1 MMNEDTQGTAVCF
14 APYQHLL
21 CKRLQNFLD
30 TLHPALRADVTSALE
45 AEGKLLALS
54 TPVATNRTLPAGVW
68 PLLTFLV
75 AQHVAPNI
83 DPLLAGNVAI
93 AMECLACAFDLQDDI
108 EDEDRTPVVEA
119 LGSAR
124 VVNISTTLL
133 ALAQQAI
140 LALSQQGVADSLVLR
155 LLAALQEA
163 TLAVTLGQQRDILA
177 EQRPAQDFTLEE
189 CLEIAEQKAGSLFRI
204 ACVLGALCAGADDDL
219 CTQFAELGR
228 VLGIAHQLDN
238 DCHDLYYIKED
249 ESSFSPTEAEASA
262 RSVKT
267 DLVRGKKTLPVV
279 LAAKSPET
287 LQHTSFSPGDAT
299 HLPGLHEGIIAAWGI
314 CLLYRERA
322 REQLRKI
329 EARHPISPAL
339 RSLLGFS

>member
-1 MMNEDTQGTAVCF
+1 MSSDVPGAAALFTSCQR
-14 APYQHLL
+14 LL
-21 CKRLQNFLD
+21 RKRLQSFLD
-30 TLHPALRADVTSALE
+30 ELHPALRVDVTRALE
-45 AEGKLLALS
+45 AEGKLLAPFA
-54 TPVATNRTLPAGVW
+54 PVATDRTLPAGVW

-75 AQHVAPNI
+75 AQHVAPDI

-93 AMECLACAFDLQDDI
+93 AVECLVCAFDLQDDI
-108 EDEDRTPVVEA
+108 EDEDLTPVVDA
-119 LGSAR
+119 LGPAR

-140 LALSQQGVADSLVLR
+140 LSLSQHGVAHTLVLR
-155 LLAALQEA
+155 LLDALQEA

-177 EQRPAQDFTLEE
+177 EQRPVQEFTLEE
-189 CLEIAEQKAGSLFRI
+189 CLEIAEQKAGSLFRV
-204 ACVLGALCAGADDDL
+204 ACVLGALFAGADDDL
-219 CTQFAELGR
+219 CAQFAELGR
-228 VLGIAHQLDN
+228 LLGIAHQLDN
-238 DCHDLYYIKED
+238 DCHDLYYFMEG

-267 DLVRGKKTLPVV
+267 DLVRGKKTLPVI
-279 LAAKSPET
+279 LAAKSPDA

-322 REQLRKI
+322 HEQLRKI